1 MMDDKEFSACA
12 DEMLAHIE
20 NLLDECIADFDHE
33 RLPGGVLELEFEQSG
48 GSKII
53 INRHAAAQEIW
64 IAAKSGGYH
73 FRPEALCS
81 ADQALVWRDGRDGLE
96 LIERLQRC
104 MSEQAGVPVAL
115 V

>member
-12 DEMLAHIE
+12 DAMLAHIE

-33 RLPGGVLELEFEQSG
+33 RLPGGVIELDFEQSG

-64 IAAKSGGYH
+64 LAAKSGGYH
-73 FRPEALCS
+73 FRPEPGHP
-81 ADQALVWRDGRDGLE
+81 LVWRDGRDGLE